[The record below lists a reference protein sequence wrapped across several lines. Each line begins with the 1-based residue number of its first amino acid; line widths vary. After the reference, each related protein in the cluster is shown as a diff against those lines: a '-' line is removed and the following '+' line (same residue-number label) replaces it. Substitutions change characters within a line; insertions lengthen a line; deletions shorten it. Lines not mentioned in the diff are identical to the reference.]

1 MDRVVVPNTRGA
13 SRIVMTGDAAGD
25 VDGGPSLHNGA
36 DESLSSDSERQPSA
50 THSVDSRSDDAAGDM
65 DGDVDG
71 SPGGCCSVM
80 GGDGTCGRRFAL
92 GIAAVEVT
100 PLVASTLSYP
110 PPAPPDPTLT
120 NETSAPL
127 LPFNEG
133 LPSPPPPEPPLE
145 LEEFFWA
152 WMMVRSR
159 AITFRVRRASDGLVE
174 ARRCMV
180 PVVDLMVR
188 FEAQGAKCRV
198 QGLGCRV

>member
-1 MDRVVVPNTRGA
+1 
-13 SRIVMTGDAAGD
+13 MTGDAAG
-25 VDGGPSLHNGA
+25 DGGPSLHNGA
-36 DESLSSDSERQPSA
+36 DESLSSDSERQPGA
-50 THSVDSRSDDAAGDM
+50 THSVDSGSDDLAS
-65 DGDVDG
+65 DVDG
-71 SPGGCCSVM
+71 GLGGCCSVM
-80 GGDGTCGRRFAL
+80 GGDGTGGRRFAAA
-92 GIAAVEVT
+92 IAAVEVT

-110 PPAPPDPTLT
+110 LPAPPDPTLT

-133 LPSPPPPEPPLE
+133 LSSPPPPEPPLE
-145 LEEFFWA
+145 LEEFLWA

-159 AITFRVRRASDGLVE
+159 AITFRVRRASDGHVE

-188 FEAQGAKCRV
+188 FEAQVAKCRV